1 MLFSVY
7 LVLLRL
13 YSKIKTSE
21 MCLLS
26 LGMLL
31 VPHMPDVL
39 MEGREIKEIYQNQ
52 LAALAI

>member
-31 VPHMPDVL
+31 VPHMLDVL